1 VNEEGEDTFK
11 NFMKKKLDE
20 ITVQNRENMR
30 KKSKTPTKFKSTDS
44 KTPPKMKKW
53 GSTQP

>member
-1 VNEEGEDTFK
+1 
-11 NFMKKKLDE
+11 MKKKLDE